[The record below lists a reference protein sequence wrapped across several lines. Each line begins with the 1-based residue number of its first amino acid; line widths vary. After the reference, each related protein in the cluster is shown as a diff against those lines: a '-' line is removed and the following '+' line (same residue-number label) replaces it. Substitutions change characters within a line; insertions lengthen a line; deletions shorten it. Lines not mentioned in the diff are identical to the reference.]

1 MLPYLTPDD
10 IRRENDRRVNDA
22 RFDRMSAA
30 VRAELESRLSE
41 EAEVA
46 LLQGERPVARP
57 SFRLPWLRP
66 AFWRLQRNLK

>member
-10 IRRENDRRVNDA
+10 IRRENEQRVNGA
-22 RFDRMSAA
+22 RFDRMSAG
-30 VRAELESRLSE
+30 VRAELDSRLAE

-46 LLQGERPVARP
+46 LLKEERPVSRP